1 MGILRKACTRCTKRG
16 RLRRGV
22 CRRCRLKE
30 HGAEAADTGTD
41 VAEVVVETGALGA
54 VARVFGAIVRAILN

>member
-1 MGILRKACTRCTKRG
+1 MGILRKACTRCTRRG

-41 VAEVVVETGALGA
+41 VAEVVVETGALGMIGRA
-54 VARVFGAIVRAILN
+54 FGALVRGLLN

>member
-1 MGILRKACTRCTKRG
+1 M
-16 RLRRGV
+16 

-30 HGAEAADTGTD
+30 HGADAADTGTD

-54 VARVFGAIVRAILN
+54 VGRVFGAIVRALLN

>member
-1 MGILRKACTRCTKRG
+1 MGILRKACTRCTRRG

-30 HGAEAADTGTD
+30 HGAEAADAGTD
-41 VAEVVVETGALGA
+41 VAEVVVETGALGVIGRA
-54 VARVFGAIVRAILN
+54 FGALVRALLN

>member
-22 CRRCRLKE
+22 CRRCRVKE

-54 VARVFGAIVRAILN
+54 VGRLFGAIVRAILN

>member
-1 MGILRKACTRCTKRG
+1 MGILRKACRRCTKRG

-30 HGAEAADTGTD
+30 HGADAAETGTD
-41 VAEVVVETGALGA
+41 VAEAVVEVGALSA
-54 VARVFGAIVRAILN
+54 VGRVFGAIARALFN

>member
-41 VAEVVVETGALGA
+41 MAEVVVETGALG
-54 VARVFGAIVRAILN
+54 VVGRVFGAIVRAILN